1 METHIPK
8 DTQHNNNHLFNDNNF
23 SKKAPPKTEYPL
35 FHTPITW
42 SAIIGGVVTT
52 FAISICLSFLV
63 ATLGFN
69 KIDLYS
75 SSPFQGSFLS
85 IGVGSLI
92 VTIISLASGG
102 FVAGR
107 FAETSGAF
115 HGFLTWALL
124 TLIIAIQVV
133 FLASSAASLGTKA
146 VIESGSAVQQTITDD
161 VLPVLSKLSSESFEN
176 FVYQK
181 DGKEVD
187 FSKLQS
193 ELRTFLNK
201 SDIPALDPDHLKQ
214 VYNAALKDIGS
225 AINAFKNDPSHYRTY
240 LKNLAERLSD
250 RVQSITE
257 KIDRNDIIN
266 AFMNNGMTRAE
277 AEKTTDQALDV
288 YQTAQTKI
296 EQAIT
301 TLEKQIDTLSKKLDK
316 LAEDTRE
323 TADQALQTATNIS
336 WWFFLCSLLS
346 GIISSIF
353 GYYGYRS
360 RHDTLVI

>member
-1 METHIPK
+1 MGIRISRNSF
-8 DTQHNNNHLFNDNNF
+8 DTYFL
-23 SKKAPPKTEYPL
+23 KKTLAETEYPF
-35 FHTPITW
+35 FHTSISW
-42 SAIIGGVVTT
+42 SAIVAGLVTALAT
-52 FAISICLSFLV
+52 SICLSFLV
-63 ATLGFN
+63 AALGL
-69 KIDLYS
+69 KQIDLYS
-75 SSPFQGSFLS
+75 SSPFEGVFSS
-85 IGVGSLI
+85 IGTGSLI
-92 VTIISLASGG
+92 VMLLSLASGG

-266 AFMNNGMTRAE
+266 AFMNNGMTRTE

-301 TLEKQIDTLSKKLDK
+301 TLEKQIETLSKKLDK
-316 LAEDTRE
+316 LAEDVRE
-323 TADQALQTATNIS
+323 TADQAAKTASHIS
-336 WWFFLCSLLS
+336 WWSFIGSLF
-346 GIISSIF
+346 GAIVSSFF
-353 GYYGYRS
+353 GYYGYQS
-360 RHDTLVI
+360 RKIISHI